1 MGQDFGIIDLI
12 NWLSLVFP
20 SLTQYSKVI
29 MPLIIT
35 GIGIISIFSNIL
47 PKPGEH
53 YPIPPLDDLDVEL
66 KGKGRI
72 TYFMVRVTRFITI
85 SFNKFIDT
93 RLYKIFF
100 NTTSFCSVV
109 IKKLKGHA
117 ATEEAVEIT
126 TPKPYVFEKLK
137 RKLREKKDD

>member
-29 MPLIIT
+29 MPMIIT
-35 GIGIISIFSNIL
+35 GVGIISIFSNIL

-53 YPIPPLDDLDVEL
+53 YPIPPIEDLDVEL
-66 KGKGRI
+66 KGKGRV
-72 TYFMVRVTRFITI
+72 TYVMVRVTRFITI
-85 SFNKFIDT
+85 TFNRFIDT
-93 RLYKIFF
+93 WLYKAFF
-100 NTTSFCSVV
+100 NMTNFCSVL
-109 IKKLKGHA
+109 IKKFKGHA
-117 ATEEAVEIT
+117 TNEEAVEIS